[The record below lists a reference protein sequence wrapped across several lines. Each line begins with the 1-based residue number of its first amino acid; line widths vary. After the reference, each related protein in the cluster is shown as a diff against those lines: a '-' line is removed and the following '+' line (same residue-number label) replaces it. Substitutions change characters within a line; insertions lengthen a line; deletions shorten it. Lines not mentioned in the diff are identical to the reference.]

1 MKKRLSNFVF
11 IAIILA
17 ILSACSPKAAE
28 ADFVSDA
35 PKMVIAEG
43 QLLPVK
49 SLDHSFTVTGQTA
62 QVLVKDG
69 DEVRRGDTLA
79 RLYDSPEAEAI
90 LAGAQKEALAAQ
102 QALDDYKASAEVNLA
117 QAQIEAILARKRR
130 TTALNNYNVSKST
143 ESTAR
148 LNEATGEMDL
158 SQERFER
165 IEANDGLDP
174 DELNMLE
181 AKVESTNANVN
192 SAREAIDARTLTSAI
207 GGMVTDVQLISGQRI
222 TSGEI
227 VMAIA
232 DFSDWIIETDN
243 LTEIEVVS
251 VAIGQ
256 EVDITL
262 DALPSVILKGEVT
275 NINSR
280 FEEKRGDVTYTVT
293 VLLEKSDPLM
303 RWGMTAAISFA
314 Q

>member
-1 MKKRLSNFVF
+1 MKKRTVSIIFS
-11 IAIILA
+11 AIILT

-28 ADFVSDA
+28 VDVVPETPQA
-35 PKMVIAEG
+35 ILAEG
-43 QLLPVK
+43 QLLPIK
-49 SLDHSFTVTGQTA
+49 SLDHSFSVTGQTA
-62 QVLVKDG
+62 QVLVEDG
-69 DEVRRGDTLA
+69 DTVRRGDTLA

-90 LAGAQKEALAAQ
+90 LAGAKKEALAAQ
-102 QALDDYKASAEVNLA
+102 QELDDYTAAAEVNLA
-117 QAQIEAILARKRR
+117 QAEIEAILARKRR

-158 SQERFER
+158 AQARFER

-174 DELNMLE
+174 EEFNMLE
-181 AKVESTNANVN
+181 AKVESANANVT
-192 SAREAIDARTLTSAI
+192 SAQEAIDARTLKSAI
-207 GGMVTDVQLISGQRI
+207 SGMVTDVQLIPGQRI
-222 TSGEI
+222 SAGEV

-251 VAIGQ
+251 VEIGQ

-262 DALPSVILKGEVT
+262 DALPNQIIKGEVM

-293 VLLEKSDPLM
+293 VLLKESDPLM
-303 RWGMTAAISFA
+303 RWGMTAAISFG